1 MTYDIVGPKHE
12 QRWFGGGAPK
22 APPPPPPPPSKT
34 DAEIQ
39 AEKAKA
45 AKIARGRRG
54 RGASILTDE
63 TAGFLQPG
71 DEQGKITLG

>member
-1 MTYDIVGPKHE
+1 MMWAEPKNHA
-12 QRWFGGGAPK
+12 RYFGGSKAPA
-22 APPPPPPPPSKT
+22 APPPPPPPTKT

-39 AEKAKA
+39 SEKAKVT
-45 AKIARGRRG
+45 KVARARKG

-71 DEQGKITLG
+71 DEKGQVTLGG

>member
-1 MTYDIVGPKHE
+1 MWTEPRNAARY
-12 QRWFGGGAPK
+12 FGGDPPK
-22 APPPPPPPPSKT
+22 SPPPPPPPPSKT

-45 AKIARGRRG
+45 SKVARGRKG

-71 DEQGKITLG
+71 DEQGKVTLG